1 MGHVLDNSY
10 NRATEGNAIIS
21 YASGNDDATRD
32 NRLWRI
38 SFYEDRQKPIEEGV
52 KAEQAIDYALTYN
65 RTTGRVRFLAGD
77 VSQLTFQAQV
87 YDLRGRL
94 VAHFMANEGYDAS
107 VLPAGTYVVSWN
119 FAGRRHSGKFMKR

>member
-1 MGHVLDNSY
+1 MMN
-10 NRATEGNAIIS
+10 AGNF
-21 YASGNDDATRD
+21 DDETM
-32 NRLWRI
+32 
-38 SFYEDRQKPIEEGV
+38 Q
-52 KAEQAIDYALTYN
+52 QAIDYALTYN

-94 VAHFMANEGYDAS
+94 VARFMASEGYDAS